1 MQKKSKFS
9 ETISFPKKINSK
21 GIVYKDKF
29 QKITKIIAEF
39 DKFKKI
45 FFVADYGPKAAMIV
59 KKNGKILLS
68 RQYRLLLNDV
78 SYEIP
83 GGTVNKKE
91 KPIRAAVRECL
102 EETGFFCKKPRLLIE
117 YDPDLEYSKNRTYV
131 FKSNNVKDLKK
142 FNKNKYAWVSVKK
155 CLKMIKD
162 GKIKDS
168 LSIIS
173 ILSKKYL
180 N

>member
-1 MQKKSKFS
+1 MKKKNKYS
-9 ETISFPKKINSK
+9 ETIFFPKKIYSK
-21 GIVYKDKF
+21 GTVYKDRF

-39 DKFKKI
+39 EKFKKI

-59 KKNGKILLS
+59 KRNGEILLS

-83 GGTVNKKE
+83 GGTINKKE
-91 KPIRAAVRECL
+91 KPIKAAVRECL

-117 YDPDLEYSKNRTYV
+117 YDPDLEYSKNHTYV
-131 FKSNNVKDLKK
+131 FKSNNVEDLKK
-142 FNKNKYAWVSVKK
+142 FSKNKYAWLPINK

-162 GKIKDS
+162 GKIRDS

-173 ILSKKYL
+173 ILSLKSI
-180 N
+180 